1 MNGSS
6 ATTQTNAPF
15 LHPAPTVGAV
25 MRHVLYALAPAA
37 VAYVWFFG
45 PGLIVNAL
53 VACITAIA
61 CEALILRLRRE
72 PVARYVGD
80 GSAIVTAVLI
90 AFALPP
96 LTPWWVTV
104 SGTLF
109 AIAIAKHAFGGLGF
123 NLFNPAMAGYV
134 ALLLSYPDALTAWLP
149 PPVGDLDYEPPG
161 LMTTLTFVAF
171 GNLPDGQALDAL
183 TRATPLDAV
192 KTGLGQMLTVEE
204 IRASSLFGD
213 FGGRGWEWIANFTA
227 LGGLWLLYRHII
239 RWHIPV
245 ALITG
250 LLVPATIMYLVD
262 PATHAS
268 PGFHLFSG
276 GAMLA
281 AFFIATDPVTAPG
294 SNAGRLVF
302 GAMIGLLTYA
312 IRAWGAHPD
321 GVAFAVL
328 LMNAAVPM
336 IDRLTRPRV
345 YGRE

>member
-1 MNGSS
+1 MS
-6 ATTQTNAPF
+6 AASPIAGPPF

-25 MRHVLYALAPAA
+25 MRHVLYALVPAA
-37 VAYVWFFG
+37 IAYVWFFG
-45 PGLIVNAL
+45 PGLIINCLAATAAAL
-53 VACITAIA
+53 ATEI
-61 CEALILRLRRE
+61 LMLRLRGR
-72 PVARYVGD
+72 PVRQFAGD
-80 GSAIVTAVLI
+80 GSAVVTAILI

-104 SGTLF
+104 SGTIF
-109 AIAIAKHAFGGLGF
+109 AIGVAKHAFGGLGY

-149 PPVGDLDYEPPG
+149 PPLGDLDYQAPG
-161 LMTTLTFVAF
+161 IGATLAYFAT
-171 GNLPDGQALDAL
+171 GQLPDGQTLDAI

-204 IRASSLFGD
+204 VRAGSLFGD
-213 FGGRGWEWIANFTA
+213 FGGRGWEWIANLTA
-227 LGGLWLLYRHII
+227 LGGFWLLYRRII

-245 ALITG
+245 AMLSG
-250 LLVPATIMYLVD
+250 LLVPATVMFLMD
-262 PATHAS
+262 PATHAP

-281 AFFIATDPVTAPG
+281 AFFVATDPVTAPA
-294 SNAGRLVF
+294 SNRGRLVF
-302 GAMIGLLTYA
+302 GAGIGLLTYV
-312 IRAWGAHPD
+312 IRTWGAYPD

-328 LMNAAVPM
+328 LMNAGVPL

-345 YGRE
+345 YGRD